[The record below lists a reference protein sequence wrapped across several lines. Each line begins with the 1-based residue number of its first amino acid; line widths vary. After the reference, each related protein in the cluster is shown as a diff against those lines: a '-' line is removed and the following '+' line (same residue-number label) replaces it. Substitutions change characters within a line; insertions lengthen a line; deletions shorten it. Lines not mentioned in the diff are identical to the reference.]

1 MSYQGGT
8 HIYTIFIY
16 FFNAFYFKIR
26 VILRGGLRGEHSAQ
40 LVCHGLALFLI
51 HFISKFMSYQGGT
64 HIYTSFKYFFNAFY
78 FKIQVILKGELRGEH
93 SAQLVCH
100 GLALFL
106 IHFISK
112 FMSYQGGTHIYT
124 SFKYFFNA
132 FHFKIQVILK
142 GELRGEHSAQLVCRI
157 LKVPPCPASM
167 S

>member
-1 MSYQGGT
+1 MSYQGG
-8 HIYTIFIY
+8 HIYILFLYI

-26 VILRGGLRGEHSAQ
+26 VILRGELRGEHSAQ

-93 SAQLVCH
+93 SAQLVC
-100 GLALFL
+100 
-106 IHFISK
+106 
-112 FMSYQGGTHIYT
+112 
-124 SFKYFFNA
+124 
-132 FHFKIQVILK
+132 
-142 GELRGEHSAQLVCRI
+142 RI

>member
-26 VILRGGLRGEHSAQ
+26 VILR
-40 LVCHGLALFLI
+40 
-51 HFISKFMSYQGGT
+51 
-64 HIYTSFKYFFNAFY
+64 
-78 FKIQVILKGELRGEH
+78 GELRGEH

-112 FMSYQGGTHIYT
+112 FMSYQGGTHILVLNI
-124 SFKYFFNA
+124 FLMPF
-132 FHFKIQVILK
+132 ILK
-142 GELRGEHSAQLVCRI
+142 FKSY
-157 LKVPPCPASM
+157 
-167 S
+167 